1 MSIVAITTSQIKELR
16 EKSGAGIMESKRALE
31 ETGGNITQA
40 VELLRQQGVAK
51 ASKKADRQAS
61 QGLVEPYIH
70 GGGRIG
76 ALVEVNCETDFV
88 ARTPDFQSLA
98 HDIAMQVAAT
108 APRYVTGDGIPEGD
122 FAGLE
127 SEFGSRED
135 AVTAV
140 ALMDQVFIK
149 DGKKTVRELV
159 KEHIGKLG
167 ENIVVSRF
175 SRFELGGSSNVA
187 GAEKPSTES

>member
-1 MSIVAITTSQIKELR
+1 MRVVAVTTAQIKELR

-31 ETGGNITQA
+31 ETSGNIEKA
-40 VELLRQQGVAK
+40 IELLRQQGVAK

-88 ARTPDFQSLA
+88 ARTPDFQNLA

-108 APRYVTGDGIPEGD
+108 APRYVSADAIPEND
-122 FAGLE
+122 FAALE

-135 AVTAV
+135 AITQT
-140 ALMDQVFIK
+140 ALMDQLFIK
-149 DGKKTVRELV
+149 DGKKTIRELV

-187 GAEKPSTES
+187 GTEAPKAKE

>member
-1 MSIVAITTSQIKELR
+1 MAITTAQIKELR

-31 ETGGNITQA
+31 ETSGNIDKA

-51 ASKKADRQAS
+51 AGKKADRAAS

-98 HDIAMQVAAT
+98 HDIAMQVAASS
-108 APRYVTGDGIPEGD
+108 PRYVSGDDIPESD
-122 FAGLE
+122 FSGLE
-127 SEFGSRED
+127 AEFGSRES

-140 ALMDQVFIK
+140 ALLDQVFIK

-175 SRFELGGSSNVA
+175 SRFELGGASNVA
-187 GAEKPSTES
+187 GTTPSATETES